1 MVFVFSHSGFSDTD
15 ANGITMKNLLSAIPK
30 EQKAQFYCDTATPD
44 FTAAQ
49 QYFRVTDVQML
60 KAFFFK
66 KSKHIFAAQQEP
78 SQKNAPAA
86 RKISGSLK
94 KRKYNFFLKWLR
106 ECLWCFSPWGH
117 RAFRRWITELAPDA
131 IVYMVGESHFMDKLV
146 LKTCKRTKKPLIL
159 YHAEAYRIIDLS
171 TRKGLDRAYYRKSQ
185 KLYARLND
193 LASLIIYQSEPLKVG
208 YEARYPQ
215 KVQTML
221 AYNPAQRLEIPYQPN
236 HPLRITYFGNLG
248 VGRHESLIETAN
260 ILQKLD
266 PALKIDVYGKA
277 LAHIEE
283 SLRACEGIRFQGF
296 LEQEQLKEVVA
307 ASDILLHVESF
318 SPEIMPKLRYAFST
332 KIAQCLA
339 SGRCFLS
346 YAPET
351 AASSQYLRS
360 VGAPI
365 ACDAKQLEAQLSQV
379 IADEALRKKSI
390 EKCLR
395 IAEKNHDLERT
406 ALCVRERIASLAER

>member
-1 MVFVFSHSGFSDTD
+1 MVLVFSHSGFSDTD
-15 ANGITMKNLLSAIPK
+15 ANGITLKNLLSAIDK

-60 KAFFFK
+60 KAFFFR
-66 KSKHIFAAQQEP
+66 KSKHIFTAQQE
-78 SQKNAPAA
+78 QKKAAPV

-106 ECLWCFSPWGH
+106 ERLWCISPWGH
-117 RAFRRWITELAPDA
+117 RALRSWITSLAPDA

-159 YHAEAYRIIDLS
+159 YHAEAYRIIDLN
-171 TRKGLDRAYYRKSQ
+171 TRRGLDRVYYRKSQ

-193 LASLIIYQSEPLKVG
+193 LARLIIYQSEPLQVG
-208 YEARYPQ
+208 YEAKYPH
-215 KVQTML
+215 KAQTML
-221 AYNPAQRLEIPYQPN
+221 AYNPAQRLQIPYQPN
-236 HPLRITYFGNLG
+236 HPLCITYFGNLG

-266 PALKIDVYGKA
+266 PELKIDVYGKA
-277 LAHIEE
+277 LAQIEDA
-283 SLRACEGIRFQGF
+283 LRACEGIRFHGF
-296 LEQEQLKEVVA
+296 LEQEQLREIIA

-318 SPEIMPKLRYAFST
+318 SPEIMPKLRFAFST

-365 ACDAKQLEAQLSQV
+365 ACDARQLEVLLSQM
-379 IADEALRKKSI
+379 IADEALRKKSV

-406 ALCVRERIASLAER
+406 AVCVREAILRLG